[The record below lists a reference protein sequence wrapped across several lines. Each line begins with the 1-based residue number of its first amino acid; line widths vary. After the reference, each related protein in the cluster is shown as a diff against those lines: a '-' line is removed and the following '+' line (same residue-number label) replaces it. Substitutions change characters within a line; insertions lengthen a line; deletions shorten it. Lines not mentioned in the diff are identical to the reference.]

1 MKVLVTGA
9 AGFVGRNLVERLS
22 SVGLEITAVD
32 SLDPILYPA
41 RIKQHNLHYISKLPG
56 VKTLTVDITNPD
68 LPKEILNCE
77 VVVNL
82 AALPGQLLSWERVVE
97 YNKSNYL
104 SVSNLLSQ
112 FAKSGKFPRWIQ
124 ASTSSVYGK
133 EATGGESAPCEPC
146 NPYGVTKLAAEKQL
160 YAYSSYFEF
169 PFVILRY
176 FSLYGPF
183 QRPDMGIAKF
193 FKCIEDHNPLNIYG
207 DGTQTRDLTYIS
219 DAVDATC
226 SALTYSS
233 SSNEIFNISG
243 GGIYSALEIAR
254 SCVNVTGKSSSIE
267 FVDRPIGDQL
277 NTFGNSQKA
286 KVLLGFTPKVS
297 LEEGLEHQWKSYLD
311 SRWLFE

>member
-41 RIKQHNLHYISKLPG
+41 RIKQHNLNYISKLPG

-146 NPYGVTKLAAEKQL
+146 NPY
-160 YAYSSYFEF
+160 
-169 PFVILRY
+169 
-176 FSLYGPF
+176 
-183 QRPDMGIAKF
+183 
-193 FKCIEDHNPLNIYG
+193 
-207 DGTQTRDLTYIS
+207 
-219 DAVDATC
+219 
-226 SALTYSS
+226 
-233 SSNEIFNISG
+233 
-243 GGIYSALEIAR
+243 
-254 SCVNVTGKSSSIE
+254 
-267 FVDRPIGDQL
+267 
-277 NTFGNSQKA
+277 
-286 KVLLGFTPKVS
+286 
-297 LEEGLEHQWKSYLD
+297 
-311 SRWLFE
+311 